1 MPKITKRLVDGL
13 IPNPD
18 GSELQV
24 WDSELRGFG
33 IRVRPSGVASYFIYY
48 RNADGTQ
55 RKLTLGR
62 VGALTPD
69 EARGHA
75 KLRLSEQFMGG
86 DPSAERR
93 KLRTSMT
100 VAELCDRYLEESRHR
115 VKPSTHKMDVS
126 RINRH
131 VKPLIG
137 HKRVA
142 TLGVEDVLRMQ
153 ADIIAGKTSA
163 PRNGRGGETTGGKGV
178 AGRTVGM
185 LGTILEHARQ
195 LKLVTENVARGVKK
209 APDGKATRFL
219 SFDELS
225 RLGVAIR
232 SAREL
237 EGNAAGLA
245 ALEFL
250 LLTGC
255 RRMEALALPLAWVD
269 ASAQCL
275 RLKDSKSG
283 YQVRPVGKPALDVI
297 ASIEHRNGWVF
308 PSSKG
313 DGHYVGLPKLLT
325 RLCLSASIEPPI
337 NPHVLRHTFAS
348 VAAAMG
354 YSELTIAGLLGHSRG
369 GVTARYSHLP
379 DAALISAA
387 DAVAERVRLT
397 LEGTRPGEN

>member
-13 IPNPD
+13 VPNAD

-33 IRVRPSGVASYFIYY
+33 IRMRPSGVASYFIYY

-62 VGALTPD
+62 VGTQTPD
-69 EARGHA
+69 EARRIA
-75 KLRLSEQFMGG
+75 KVRLSEQLTGG

-100 VAELCDRYLEESRHR
+100 VAELCDRYLEASRHR
-115 VKPSTHKMDVS
+115 VKPSTHKMDLS
-126 RINRH
+126 RISRH

-142 TLGVEDVLRMQ
+142 SLGVEDVLRMQ
-153 ADIIAGKTSA
+153 ADIIAGKSSA
-163 PRNGRGGETTGGKGV
+163 PRDGRGGETKGGKGV

-195 LKLVTENVARGVKK
+195 LKLVNENVARGVKK
-209 APDGKATRFL
+209 APDGKGTKYL
-219 SFDELS
+219 SLDEIS
-225 RLGVAIR
+225 RLGKAIQ
-232 SAREL
+232 SARDV
-237 EGNAAGLA
+237 EGNIAGLA

-255 RRMEALALPLAWVD
+255 RRMEALALPVAWVD
-269 ASAQCL
+269 ATAQCL
-275 RLKDSKSG
+275 RLQDSKSG
-283 YQVRPVGKPALDVI
+283 YQVRPIGKPALDVI
-297 ASIEHRNGWVF
+297 ASVEHRSGWVF
-308 PSSKG
+308 PSAKG
-313 DGHYVGLPKLLT
+313 DGHYVGLPKLLA
-325 RLCLSASIEPPI
+325 RLCRSAGIEPI
-337 NPHVLRHTFAS
+337 SPHVLRHTFAS
-348 VAAAMG
+348 VAASMG

-387 DAVAERVRLT
+387 DAVALRIRTALD
-397 LEGTRPGEN
+397 GR